1 MKLPLLS
8 KVYPFSA
15 RLAELHHGWTEGKF
29 FKRTFEAE
37 SIKEQ
42 IDLVN
47 NFLNEQG
54 FDIILAPDVFDD
66 ESSYEEG
73 DFIFHKNLIGH
84 NQIVLVYEQPLGL
97 NPLEGVIKFLDHFRN
112 ARDWKKFHTSKNL
125 SMAIGSEAGELMD
138 LFLWDREKDVDE
150 DKVKNE
156 LADIVTYCL
165 YLANNYSIDL
175 FDAVV
180 DKTIENDKKYP
191 VDKAKGSAKK
201 YNKLG

>member
-1 MKLPLLS
+1 ML
-8 KVYPFSA
+8 
-15 RLAELHHGWTEGKF
+15 
-29 FKRTFEAE
+29 
-37 SIKEQ
+37 
-42 IDLVN
+42 
-47 NFLNEQG
+47 
-54 FDIILAPDVFDD
+54 
-66 ESSYEEG
+66 
-73 DFIFHKNLIGH
+73 
-84 NQIVLVYEQPLGL
+84 
-97 NPLEGVIKFLDHFRN
+97 KFLDYFRN

-125 SMAIGSEAGELMD
+125 SMAIGSESGELID

-165 YLANNYSIDL
+165 YLANNYGIDL
-175 FDAVV
+175 FDAVI

>member
-8 KVYPFSA
+8 AVYPFTP
-15 RLAELHHGWTEGKF
+15 RLAELHNGWSEGKY
-29 FKRTFEAE
+29 FKRAFHADTLQG
-37 SIKEQ
+37 Q
-42 IDLVN
+42 IDLIN
-47 NFLNEQG
+47 IFLNEQG
-54 FDIILAPDVFDD
+54 FDIFLEANFFDN
-66 ESSYEEG
+66 ESLYEEG
-73 DFIFHKNLIGH
+73 NFIFLRNLTGF
-84 NQIVLVYEQPLGL
+84 NQIVLVYEQPVGL
-97 NPLEGVIKFLDHFRN
+97 NSMDEMLKFLDFFRN

-125 SMAIGSEAGELMD
+125 SMAIGSEAGELID

-165 YLANNYSIDL
+165 YLASNFGIDL
-175 FDAVV
+175 FDAVI

-201 YNKLG
+201 YNKLM